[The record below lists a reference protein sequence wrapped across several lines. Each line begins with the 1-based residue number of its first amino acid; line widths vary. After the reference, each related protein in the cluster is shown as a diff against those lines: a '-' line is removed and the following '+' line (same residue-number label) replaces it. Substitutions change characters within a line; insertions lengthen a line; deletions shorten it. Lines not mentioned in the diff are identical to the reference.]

1 MEENSTLTYFF
12 DVAEGVFPP
21 EVVTGLVETYAL
33 LLAALCESA
42 ENWTADPLY
51 KLLPKPTPLLSYR
64 QDSVTTERLMHTSA
78 ADAASRAPE
87 SVAIVNEGTRMT
99 YARLNAASRN
109 VAAHMLRRIQTLNS
123 PPSELIIIVLMEK
136 GWRQAV
142 ASLACLRAQGAY
154 LPMDPKLPEQRQQH
168 IMQASGASLVL
179 VDSASLSR
187 APWLQDRMDVVVMLD
202 EVMDLGN
209 EGESVLQDLVIKSGI
224 PLAAPMSLAYLI
236 YTSGSTGVPKGVR
249 CHHQGAMNTIQDLN
263 SAFDIGPSDRVLAL
277 SSLSFDLSVY
287 DLFGMFEA
295 GATVVIPA
303 ADAVSP
309 PDPARWLELLQDEGV
324 TIWNTVPRFME
335 LLVSHVEQ
343 TGEKIPASLRLVFM
357 SGDFI
362 PLALPGR
369 IRAACACADLR
380 IISMGGATEAAI
392 WSNIFE
398 IRASVAPDPAWSSI
412 PYGQPMR
419 NQRMYVL
426 NEAMEH
432 CAVWVTGV
440 IYIGGLGTALGYHG
454 DAERTA
460 YQFVKH
466 PKTGEYLFR
475 TGDLGRVRPWC
486 TGDDSKCAQLQLE
499 ILGRED
505 SQVKVGGYR
514 VELGE
519 IERVLE
525 EHATVKAAVAA
536 VQGSQLVA
544 FVRLSSS
551 LFLDQNSVGT
561 SIEGDISS
569 IDNGDIAHL
578 AKTSDIAEVPSSI
591 VDTLRTFCSA
601 QLPSYMVPQSLA
613 TLEAFPLSANGK
625 VDRSKLPLLQFHAA
639 GNSSHGGTLGD
650 GEGNGPIL
658 APQGSIE
665 LNVQALFAE
674 ALRVEVGAVA
684 ATTSF
689 FALGG
694 DSLSALFL
702 LRRIAQQFPPGA
714 SSAATLTATEIESES
729 AASDDGTSNVAEF
742 GAVSV
747 GQLFSGP
754 TVREVAALVL
764 PKKRGSSDVDANIGS
779 KITTKAAS
787 SFSRGQLQLIELQR
801 GTPSKTGGG
810 GSGIESTRPPL
821 VMVHAA
827 GASGLSYQALVA
839 ALDPSTAVY
848 VVDDVSLTGAAPF
861 TFTSITEVAA
871 TVVALLVDAGLA
883 KSPTSAPPGQQDSF
897 LPPRLHLGGWSYGG
911 VVALEVARVLQC
923 FGTPKLPRD
932 AEAKNA
938 MAPPKFLP
946 PSTSS
951 SSLEFVPV
959 EAAVE
964 EIISDQIVQL
974 GQARVEL
981 VVLFDAPVALEGDAE
996 PPDLSHGAT
1005 AVPAAS
1011 TPSSALVTAVA
1022 EPPGDN
1028 NREENCAGRR
1038 SGDDSDSSSGSN
1050 GVSLSSK
1057 DAWSE
1062 EVAASARAHFAACV
1076 ALLSRHRTPRSAPLQ
1091 CPVVSFRPRH
1101 HEEKPPAVDHQLPS
1115 NNPDHCL
1122 QSLTTETWNTI
1133 FVGGNH
1139 WSLLFPP
1146 HTTALA
1152 RHLEAFLVKPA
1163 AV

>member
-1 MEENSTLTYFF
+1 VEENSTLTYFF

-187 APWLQDRMDVVVMLD
+187 APWLQDRMGVVVTLD
-202 EVMDLGN
+202 EVMDDGN
-209 EGESVLQDLVIKSGI
+209 ESESVLQDLAVKSGI

-263 SAFDIGPSDRVLAL
+263 SSFDIGPSDRVLAL

-398 IRASVAPDPAWSSI
+398 ISASVAPDPAWSSI

-432 CAVWVTGV
+432 CAAWVTGV

-454 DAERTA
+454 EAERTA

-466 PKTGEYLFR
+466 PNTGEYLFR
-475 TGDLGRVRPWC
+475 TGDLGRVRPWL
-486 TGDDSKCAQLQLE
+486 TGDKNCAQLQLE

-525 EHATVKAAVAA
+525 SFVGVKAACVVVSRVDPARP
-536 VQGSQLVA
+536 
-544 FVRLSSS
+544 RLSGFVTTPNITLYDLAISGS
-551 LFLDQNSVGT
+551 EGRRAFAAELKTFLG
-561 SIEGDISS
+561 E
-569 IDNGDIAHL
+569 
-578 AKTSDIAEVPSSI
+578 K
-591 VDTLRTFCSA
+591 
-601 QLPSYMVPQSLA
+601 LPTYMVPHVIEI
-613 TLEAFPLSANGK
+613 LEAMPLNINGK
-625 VDRSKLPLLQFHAA
+625 VDRDSLEKFK
-639 GNSSHGGTLGD
+639 SSFDYDANVIEKYSEDSEEPRSPAEKSLAEIWSSVLGHRF
-650 GEGNGPIL
+650 E
-658 APQGSIE
+658 SIG
-665 LNVQALFAE
+665 LDDN
-674 ALRVEVGAVA
+674 
-684 ATTSF
+684 F
-689 FALGG
+689 FNLGG
-694 DSLSALFL
+694 DSLSS
-702 LRRIAQQFPPGA
+702 LRI
-714 SSAATLTATEIESES
+714 
-729 AASDDGTSNVAEF
+729 VAKARAC
-742 GAVSV
+742 GLRVTV
-747 GQLFSGP
+747 RKIFSHP
-754 TVREVAALVL
+754 TVRAL
-764 PKKRGSSDVDANIGS
+764 
-779 KITTKAAS
+779 
-787 SFSRGQLQLIELQR
+787 
-801 GTPSKTGGG
+801 
-810 GSGIESTRPPL
+810 
-821 VMVHAA
+821 
-827 GASGLSYQALVA
+827 ALVA
-839 ALDPSTAVY
+839 EHIHNAQSGKFSEQKKLEGENDESFFLESNTEAQGEPFPLIGIQKGYWIGIQLSSIDSRSQAPQPIIFNEFEVQGDLDVSRLEEAWRCLIRQHDMLRAVLTDSGELQVLPLRSTDADGTLNSLTDQFAVTTVDLSAADATTIAAQRNDAIAKRLHVDKWPLFECTVVRLSPNSSEKVNGAEDGISTDSSHSLWLVQVKLSLVLLDALSEITLRRELEVLYENLRGNGSAMCSTAV
-848 VVDDVSLTGAAPF
+848 VDSSENAPLPSIGMHFRDYAVALTRQLPASEGYKHDEAHWMHRLDTLPDPPELPLLPAAAPAITTIPVATPAGSTHNPSQDPIAPKVEASKPPTRA
-861 TFTSITEVAA
+861 TFQHIAGALSPNQWARLRRMCARNSMTPTACLAA
-871 TVVALLVDAGLA
+871 VYAHALAAWQATPKGDG
-883 KSPTSAPPGQQDSF
+883 
-897 LPPRLHLGGWSYGG
+897 
-911 VVALEVARVLQC
+911 ALRRCGPDDRVLINVMHTTRLPLHPDVGAV
-923 FGTPKLPRD
+923 FG
-932 AEAKNA
+932 N
-938 MAPPKFLP
+938 FS
-946 PSTSS
+946 STS
-951 SSLEFVPV
+951 L
-959 EAAVE
+959 
-964 EIISDQIVQL
+964 
-974 GQARVEL
+974 
-981 VVLFDAPVALEGDAE
+981 
-996 PPDLSHGAT
+996 
-1005 AVPAAS
+1005 
-1011 TPSSALVTAVA
+1011 
-1022 EPPGDN
+1022 
-1028 NREENCAGRR
+1028 
-1038 SGDDSDSSSGSN
+1038 
-1050 GVSLSSK
+1050 
-1057 DAWSE
+1057 
-1062 EVAASARAHFAACV
+1062 
-1076 ALLSRHRTPRSAPLQ
+1076 
-1091 CPVVSFRPRH
+1091 
-1101 HEEKPPAVDHQLPS
+1101 
-1115 NNPDHCL
+1115 
-1122 QSLTTETWNTI
+1122 
-1133 FVGGNH
+1133 
-1139 WSLLFPP
+1139 
-1146 HTTALA
+1146 
-1152 RHLEAFLVKPA
+1152 LEACIDQTSPFAHSA
-1163 AV
+1163 AKISQQLASDLEHWRYAKHV